1 MSKQRIKVEPREVTP
16 RPHHGKDVVFFILD
30 KEMGGMKLK
39 RLLVFQSD
47 FGLSDGAVSA
57 MYGVALSVEPSL
69 KISNNTH
76 DIPTFNI
83 WEGSYRL
90 LQAIS
95 YWPEGTVFVSVVDPG
110 VGCDRRSI
118 VAKTSGGH
126 YVVTPDNGTL
136 SHIKNKIGITEARVI
151 DEKVNRLPHSGESY
165 TFHGRDVYAYT
176 GARIAAGVI
185 SFEEVGPEIPV
196 DSLIELPL
204 YEAYIHDH
212 KITGIIEILDIRFG
226 NLWTNISRELFRKL
240 EISLG
245 DKVWVQIEKDGT
257 VRFEEEVV
265 YGRSF
270 ADSAL
275 EEAILYVNSLDNLG
289 LALNQK
295 SFADTYHISTGSNWR
310 ITIRKAP

>member
-1 MSKQRIKVEPREVTP
+1 
-16 RPHHGKDVVFFILD
+16 
-30 KEMGGMKLK
+30 MKLK

-151 DEKVNRLPHSGESY
+151 DEKVNRLPRSGESY

>member
-1 MSKQRIKVEPREVTP
+1 
-16 RPHHGKDVVFFILD
+16 
-30 KEMGGMKLK
+30 MKLK

-57 MYGVALSVEPSL
+57 MYGVALSVDPSL

-151 DEKVNRLPHSGESY
+151 DEKVNRLPRSGESY

>member
-1 MSKQRIKVEPREVTP
+1 MEPREVTP
-16 RPHHGKDVVFFILD
+16 RPYHGKDVVFFILD

-57 MYGVALSVEPSL
+57 MYGVALSVDPSL

-118 VAKTSGGH
+118 VARTSGGH

-136 SHIKNKIGITEARVI
+136 SHINNKIGITEARVI
-151 DEKVNRLPHSGESY
+151 DEKVNRLPRSGESY

-185 SFEEVGPEIPV
+185 SFEEVGPEISV

-204 YEAYIHDH
+204 YDAYIHDH

-245 DKVWVQIEKDGT
+245 DRVWVQIEKDGT
-257 VRFEEEVV
+257 VRYEEEVV

-310 ITIRKAP
+310 ITIRKTS

>member
-1 MSKQRIKVEPREVTP
+1 
-16 RPHHGKDVVFFILD
+16 
-30 KEMGGMKLK
+30 MKMK

-57 MYGVALSVEPSL
+57 MYGVALSVDPSL

-110 VGCDRRSI
+110 VGCDRRSV
-118 VAKTSGGH
+118 VAKTEDGH

-136 SHIKNKIGITEARVI
+136 SHIKNKLGITAVRVI
-151 DEKVNRLPHSGESY
+151 DENVNRLPRSGESY

-176 GARIAAGVI
+176 GARLAAGVI
-185 SFEEVGPEIPV
+185 NYEEVGPEVPV
-196 DSLIELPL
+196 DSVVEFPL
-204 YEAYIHDH
+204 YDAFIDQD

-226 NLWTNISRELFRKL
+226 NLWTNIPRELFKSL
-240 EISLG
+240 KISLG
-245 DKVWVQIEKDGT
+245 EKVRVQIEKDES
-257 VRFEEEVV
+257 VCYKEEVI

-270 ADSAL
+270 ADGEL
-275 EEAILYVNSLDNLG
+275 EGAILYVNSLDNLG

-295 SFADTYHISTGSNWR
+295 SFAAAYHIGTGSDWR
-310 ITIRKAP
+310 ITIQKAQ

>member
-1 MSKQRIKVEPREVTP
+1 M
-16 RPHHGKDVVFFILD
+16 
-30 KEMGGMKLK
+30 K

-57 MYGVALSVEPSL
+57 MYGVALSVDPSL

-90 LQAIS
+90 LQAIP

-118 VAKTSGGH
+118 VAKTSAGH

-136 SHIKNKIGITEARVI
+136 SHIKNKIGITEARLI
-151 DEKVNRLPHSGESY
+151 DEKVNRLPRSGESY

-185 SFEEVGPEIPV
+185 SFKEVGPKIDVKSLVEFPLSELYKKEDEI
-196 DSLIELPL
+196 
-204 YEAYIHDH
+204 
-212 KITGIIEILDIRFG
+212 KGIIEILDIRFG
-226 NLWTNISRELFRKL
+226 NLWTNVPRELFKQL
-240 EISLG
+240 NIPLG
-245 DKVWVQIEKDGT
+245 DKVLIKIEKDKT
-257 VRFEEEVV
+257 VRYEEEVI

-270 ADSAL
+270 ADSEL
-275 EEAILYVNSLDNLG
+275 EDAILYVNSLDNLG

-295 SFADTYHISTGSNWR
+295 SFAHTYGIGTGSDWK
-310 ITIRKAP
+310 ISIRKLRR

>member
-1 MSKQRIKVEPREVTP
+1 M
-16 RPHHGKDVVFFILD
+16 
-30 KEMGGMKLK
+30 K

-57 MYGVALSVEPSL
+57 MYGVALSVDPSL

-90 LQAIS
+90 LQAIP

-118 VAKTSGGH
+118 VAKTSAGH

-136 SHIKNKIGITEARVI
+136 SHIKNKIGITEARLI
-151 DEKVNRLPHSGESY
+151 DEKVNRLPRSGESY

-185 SFEEVGPEIPV
+185 SLKEVGPKIDVKSLVEFPLSELYKKEDEI
-196 DSLIELPL
+196 
-204 YEAYIHDH
+204 
-212 KITGIIEILDIRFG
+212 KGIIEILDIRFG
-226 NLWTNISRELFRKL
+226 NLWTNVPRELFKQL
-240 EISLG
+240 NIPLG
-245 DKVWVQIEKDGT
+245 DKVLIKIEKDKT
-257 VRFEEEVV
+257 VRYEEEVI

-270 ADSAL
+270 ADSEL
-275 EEAILYVNSLDNLG
+275 EDAILYVNSLDNLG

-295 SFADTYHISTGSNWR
+295 SFAHTYGIGTGSDWK
-310 ITIRKAP
+310 ISIRKLRRWAVNKAYTW

>member
-1 MSKQRIKVEPREVTP
+1 M
-16 RPHHGKDVVFFILD
+16 
-30 KEMGGMKLK
+30 K

-57 MYGVALSVEPSL
+57 MYGVALSVDPSL

-90 LQAIS
+90 LQAIP

-118 VAKTSGGH
+118 VAKTSAGH

-136 SHIKNKIGITEARVI
+136 SHIKNKIGITEARLI
-151 DEKVNRLPHSGESY
+151 DEKVNRLPRSGESY

-185 SFEEVGPEIPV
+185 SFKEVGPKIDVKSLVEFPLSELYKKEDEI
-196 DSLIELPL
+196 
-204 YEAYIHDH
+204 
-212 KITGIIEILDIRFG
+212 KGIIEILDIRFG
-226 NLWTNISRELFRKL
+226 NLWTNVPRELFKQL
-240 EISLG
+240 NIPLG
-245 DKVWVQIEKDGT
+245 DKVLIKIEKDKT
-257 VRFEEEVV
+257 VRYEEEVI

-270 ADSAL
+270 ADSEL
-275 EEAILYVNSLDNLG
+275 EDAILYVNSLDNLG

-295 SFADTYHISTGSNWR
+295 SFAHTYGIGTGSDWK
-310 ITIRKAP
+310 ISIRKLRRWAVNKAYTW

>member
-1 MSKQRIKVEPREVTP
+1 M
-16 RPHHGKDVVFFILD
+16 
-30 KEMGGMKLK
+30 K

-57 MYGVALSVEPSL
+57 MYGVALSVDPSL

-90 LQAIS
+90 LQAIP

-118 VAKTSGGH
+118 VAKTSVGH

-136 SHIKNKIGITEARVI
+136 SHIKNKIGITEARLI
-151 DEKVNRLPHSGESY
+151 DEKVNRLPRSGESY

-185 SFEEVGPEIPV
+185 SFKEVGPKIDVKSLVEFPLSELYKKEDEI
-196 DSLIELPL
+196 
-204 YEAYIHDH
+204 
-212 KITGIIEILDIRFG
+212 KGIIEILDIRFG
-226 NLWTNISRELFRKL
+226 NLWTNVPRELFKQL
-240 EISLG
+240 NIPLG
-245 DKVWVQIEKDGT
+245 DKVLIKIEKDKT
-257 VRFEEEVV
+257 VRYEEEVI

-270 ADSAL
+270 ADSEL
-275 EEAILYVNSLDNLG
+275 EDAILYVNSLDNLG

-295 SFADTYHISTGSNWR
+295 SFAHTYGIGTGSDWK
-310 ITIRKAP
+310 ISIRKLRR